1 MVWSFSDA
9 GVVKVWSPS
18 RLLSAGMSFFLHGG
32 VCMAGRNSFA
42 KLREAMSPES
52 RERARGKAVALRQEM
67 DLAELRNAMQLSQEE
82 LASSLHIGQA
92 SVAKMEKRTDM
103 YVSTLR
109 RFIEAMGGE
118 LDIVARFPDH
128 AIHITTFSQIR
139 EDSSEKS
146 TA

>member
-1 MVWSFSDA
+1 
-9 GVVKVWSPS
+9 
-18 RLLSAGMSFFLHGG
+18 
-32 VCMAGRNSFA
+32 
-42 KLREAMSPES
+42 
-52 RERARGKAVALRQEM
+52 M

-82 LASSLHIGQA
+82 LANSLCIGQA

-128 AIHITTFSQIR
+128 SIHITTFSQIR

-146 TA
+146 SD